1 MENLE
6 RNISLYNLSVIH
18 NLTDNENTT
27 KGIKR
32 MQMAYTYATVAA
44 SFIAIFTN
52 ILVAATLNVSWK
64 FWRHSLGIL
73 LLTLACVDIIGNG
86 ICFTYFLIHIH
97 SVKIPLILSPYLNNG
112 FKRFSFLLMIPISV
126 NRYAL
131 ICRPFEHNKITS
143 QKSTFIQ
150 ITALTVLAFTT
161 GIFELYYRQMSNF
174 MLSICNLIINLIM
187 TAILPLIITS
197 VSTCLVIRKFNRM
210 NKTSEDSAIQGGR
223 KVTRALTAIYTTT
236 RAMIATNVAFIILTF
251 PSTVLRVICFIPVM
265 EKHYIP
271 CNAALIWLILVSDIN
286 FTINIFIYTIYLPK
300 FRSTLFGIFM
310 CKYCS
315 KRQNESFGMSEV

>member
-1 MENLE
+1 
-6 RNISLYNLSVIH
+6 
-18 NLTDNENTT
+18 
-27 KGIKR
+27 
-32 MQMAYTYATVAA
+32 
-44 SFIAIFTN
+44 
-52 ILVAATLNVSWK
+52 
-64 FWRHSLGIL
+64 
-73 LLTLACVDIIGNG
+73 
-86 ICFTYFLIHIH
+86 
-97 SVKIPLILSPYLNNG
+97 
-112 FKRFSFLLMIPISV
+112 
-126 NRYAL
+126 
-131 ICRPFEHNKITS
+131 
-143 QKSTFIQ
+143 
-150 ITALTVLAFTT
+150 
-161 GIFELYYRQMSNF
+161 

-187 TAILPLIITS
+187 TAILPLIITL

-315 KRQNESFGMSEV
+315 KRENESFGMSEV